1 MFLILC
7 FVPLLITFLLF
18 TFVFKLKISQQLF
31 AILLGLIIVFPI
43 SVIQYIVPTA
53 NFFPNM
59 PIVGTMLK
67 SLLIYG
73 LIEELFKS
81 LALVPVL
88 STKSVKENSTPLQL
102 LLISFLLGLSLG
114 CFESLVYLFDRLQI
128 ANNKGA
134 QLLYHHI
141 FLRIFTSDLIHMT
154 CAGLCGLFV
163 ISKQYNNG
171 KSKIS
176 YLFLAI
182 LLHGIYD
189 FFAGFQNSLRFFSFL
204 VILLSIAE
212 CRIKYTSLIKSEEEY
227 VRSRHS
233 LL

>member
-1 MFLILC
+1 MFFILC
-7 FVPLLITFLLF
+7 FVPLLFAFCLF
-18 TFVFKLKISQQLF
+18 TFVFKLKISHQLL

-43 SVIQYIVPTA
+43 SVIQYVVPTT
-53 NFFPNM
+53 NVFQNM

-67 SLLIYG
+67 SLIIYG
-73 LIEELFKS
+73 LVEELFKTIV
-81 LALVPVL
+81 LVPVL
-88 STKSVKENSTPLQL
+88 STKSIKEEYSAIQL
-102 LLISFLLGLSLG
+102 LFLSFLLGLSLA

-141 FLRIFTSDLIHMT
+141 FLRIFTSDLIHMS

-163 ISKQYNNG
+163 ISKRYNNN

-189 FFAGFQNSLRFFSFL
+189 FFAGFQNNLKYFSYF
-204 VILLSIAE
+204 VVLLALIE
-212 CRIKYTSLIKSEEEY
+212 CRVKYTALTKKE
-227 VRSRHS
+227 
-233 LL
+233 

>member
-7 FVPLLITFLLF
+7 FVPLLFAFCLF
-18 TFVFKLKISQQLF
+18 TFVFKLKISHQLL
-31 AILLGLIIVFPI
+31 AILLGLAIVFPI
-43 SVIQYIVPTA
+43 SVIQYVVPTT
-53 NFFPNM
+53 NVFQNM

-67 SLLIYG
+67 SLIIYG
-73 LIEELFKS
+73 LVEELFKTIV
-81 LALVPVL
+81 LVPVL
-88 STKSVKENSTPLQL
+88 STKSIKEEYSALQL
-102 LLISFLLGLSLG
+102 LFLSFLLGLSLA

-141 FLRIFTSDLIHMT
+141 FLRIFTSDLIHMS

-163 ISKQYNNG
+163 ISKRYNNN

-189 FFAGFQNSLRFFSFL
+189 FFAGFQNNLKYFSYF
-204 VILLSIAE
+204 VVLLALIE
-212 CRIKYTSLIKSEEEY
+212 CRVKYTALTKKE
-227 VRSRHS
+227 
-233 LL
+233 